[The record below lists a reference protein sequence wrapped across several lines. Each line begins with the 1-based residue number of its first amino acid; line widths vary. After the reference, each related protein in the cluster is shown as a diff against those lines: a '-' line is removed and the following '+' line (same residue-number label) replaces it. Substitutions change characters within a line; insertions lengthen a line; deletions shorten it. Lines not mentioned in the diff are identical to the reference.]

1 MGMSSTAGLTAGIF
15 AAALLTASCAADSNS
30 ITDVKVCGPDPTPQP
45 AEIGDSQSIA
55 Q

>member
-30 ITDVKVCGPDPTPQP
+30 IGTATTCLGAWQRSTGPDPR
-45 AEIGDSQSIA
+45 AG
-55 Q
+55 